1 MCVQVSQRVYSN
13 GKEERKEREEAC
25 TSAAYVAVTVQLLL
39 CGEL

>member
-13 GKEERKEREEAC
+13 GKEREEEEAC